1 MSRSKGVRTNDPQN
15 WKKNWLYGLLEPILH
30 LGLCGSPNEV
40 QRACTAGCRGK
51 MPTGADWPADRLNGP
66 VGARGDWHCWG
77 KQADLRARRA
87 SKRGSLRD
95 WARSGAQQAR
105 RAGKGNGGNLASGRP
120 NGVQLGQPST
130 GEGAGSQGASPDG
143 RRFNGAGTFEKV
155 PGASGDVQTQMRFSG
170 HAGRP
175 REAGGPS
182 AQMGRAGGPRARDD
196 AGWPRGETRFTRAGR
211 RARIPEASRI
221 LQALL
226 EAARRGQRGA
236 GGPRTRGAHGPVA
249 RQNEV
254 HCQNLPENSRTSQIA
269 PKPPKQGQTR
279 GKTPTTS

>member
-1 MSRSKGVRTNDPQN
+1 M
-15 WKKNWLYGLLEPILH
+15 
-30 LGLCGSPNEV
+30 GLCGSPNEV
-40 QRACTAGCRGK
+40 QRACAAGCRGK
-51 MPTGADWPADRLNGP
+51 MPTGADWPADRLDGP

-87 SKRGSLRD
+87 SKRGSLGD
-95 WARSGAQQAR
+95 WARRGAQQAR
-105 RAGKGNGGNLASGRP
+105 RAGEGNGGSLASGRP

-130 GEGAGSQGASPDG
+130 GEGAGSQGASPD
-143 RRFNGAGTFEKV
+143 E
-155 PGASGDVQTQMRFSG
+155 MRFSG

-175 REAGGPS
+175 R
-182 AQMGRAGGPRARDD
+182 AQGDD
-196 AGWPRGETRFTRAGR
+196 AGRPRGQMRFKWAGR

-226 EAARRGQRGA
+226 EAAGRGLRGVGGRGA
-236 GGPRTRGAHGPVA
+236 RGAHGPVA

-254 HCQNLPENSRTSQIA
+254 HRQNLPENSRTSQIA

-279 GKTPTTS
+279 GKSPTTS